1 MRFVLYEFE
10 SISFVRRAKAKIRLI
25 PQQLH
30 LENKKE
36 TMATQHLIEI
46 TMGAALHKQLPA
58 QGSPLPDVG
67 SRSA

>member
-36 TMATQHLIEI
+36 TMASTFYKERWGQPC
-46 TMGAALHKQLPA
+46 THKQLPA
-58 QGSPLPDVG
+58 QGPCPPL
-67 SRSA
+67 S